1 MLKMNKKILCT
12 FLVIAPTFANA
23 DLVALDDAV
32 LSNATGEGLGI
43 VLEDFV
49 FNVDDAVTTVT
60 GIKSSSSD
68 GGITDGRDV
77 TVDWTEFYVMGE
89 GSQNGTVET
98 PGQIGSLAHPWVL
111 ETLPGSAFASIG
123 DDIALL
129 QLRSGEYTY
138 ALENT
143 DKYAKWARYQECVY
157 GQVGCTN
164 ANDAVTAIESIVS
177 RLTSEKNTLEGFYN
191 GQMVSLENGI
201 NSDIAAQIT
210 PQQQVVTTEQ
220 SQIAPAYNSME
231 AAWTASG
238 EGVVLGQKYENCGL
252 FGTSECTTGTKGTYN
267 DRVDDYLAE
276 VDDYNVAE
284 RELARRYQETLD
296 SNGNSLI
303 KRLRDY
309 ESYRSLCGDVEAS
322 NSCANGLVAIR
333 EGDREDVNNVAVQL
347 SAGYSRRAGLDI
359 GSKFKFTVYDEDKG
373 AYREDFMDIDMKG
386 VTLDGSYMKL
396 WSRDNELNA
405 EFRLNLYAK
414 EVNIGTCGSACNT
427 QALQDSAT
435 LFMDNFY
442 LSLSLGYGEVQPLKF
457 SVTADGNFQ
466 LELSGVDSTNYED
479 FYDNA
484 QKSYL
489 YVGNIQLG
497 NATAAANSL
506 GSLTVDGLRATYLK
520 VTSHDL

>member
-12 FLVIAPTFANA
+12 FLVIAPIFANA

-60 GIKSSSSD
+60 GIKSSSPD

-143 DKYAKWARYQECVY
+143 DTYAKWARYQECVY
-157 GQVGCTN
+157 GQAGCTN
-164 ANDAVTAIESIVS
+164 ANDAVTAMESIVS

-191 GQMVSLENGI
+191 GQMVNLEDGI
-201 NSDIAAQIT
+201 KSDINTVIVPQQERVAIEQSDIDPAYDTMASLYANT
-210 PQQQVVTTEQ
+210 PQDVELGEKYSCLICSTAKRNYNNSVD
-220 SQIAPAYNSME
+220 AYLEEVNQYS
-231 AAWTASG
+231 AAA
-238 EGVVLGQKYENCGL
+238 
-252 FGTSECTTGTKGTYN
+252 
-267 DRVDDYLAE
+267 
-276 VDDYNVAE
+276 
-284 RELARRYQETLD
+284 RELSRLYQETD
-296 SNGNSLI
+296 DADGNSLV

-466 LELSGVDSTNYED
+466 LELSGVDVTNYED

>member
-1 MLKMNKKILCT
+1 
-12 FLVIAPTFANA
+12 
-23 DLVALDDAV
+23 
-32 LSNATGEGLGI
+32 
-43 VLEDFV
+43 
-49 FNVDDAVTTVT
+49 
-60 GIKSSSSD
+60 
-68 GGITDGRDV
+68 
-77 TVDWTEFYVMGE
+77 
-89 GSQNGTVET
+89 
-98 PGQIGSLAHPWVL
+98 
-111 ETLPGSAFASIG
+111 
-123 DDIALL
+123 
-129 QLRSGEYTY
+129 
-138 ALENT
+138 
-143 DKYAKWARYQECVY
+143 
-157 GQVGCTN
+157 
-164 ANDAVTAIESIVS
+164 
-177 RLTSEKNTLEGFYN
+177 
-191 GQMVSLENGI
+191 
-201 NSDIAAQIT
+201 
-210 PQQQVVTTEQ
+210 
-220 SQIAPAYNSME
+220 
-231 AAWTASG
+231 
-238 EGVVLGQKYENCGL
+238 
-252 FGTSECTTGTKGTYN
+252 
-267 DRVDDYLAE
+267 
-276 VDDYNVAE
+276 
-284 RELARRYQETLD
+284 
-296 SNGNSLI
+296 
-303 KRLRDY
+303 
-309 ESYRSLCGDVEAS
+309 
-322 NSCANGLVAIR
+322 LVAIR

-479 FYDNA
+479 FYENA